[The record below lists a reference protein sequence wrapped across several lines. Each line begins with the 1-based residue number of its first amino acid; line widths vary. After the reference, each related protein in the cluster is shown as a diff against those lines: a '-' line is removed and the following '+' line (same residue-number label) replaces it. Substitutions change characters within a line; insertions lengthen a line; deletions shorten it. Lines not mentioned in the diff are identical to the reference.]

1 MAPGNA
7 PAAAQPSHANLAAA
21 GLRTFFNIARE
32 WGLKDVEAQRLLA
45 VPATTYKRWK
55 RSPER
60 ATLDQDKLER
70 LSYILGIYKA
80 LEILLPNAERATGWV
95 RRPNS
100 APPFAGAAPLQR
112 MLSGQVADLFV
123 VRNWLDAQRSH

>member
-1 MAPGNA
+1 MALDSTST
-7 PAAAQPSHANLAAA
+7 AAQPPHADLTAA
-21 GLRTFFNIARE
+21 GLRTFFNIVRE
-32 WGLKDVEAQRLLA
+32 WRLKDVEAQRLLA

-55 RSPER
+55 RAPER

-80 LEILLPNAERATGWV
+80 LEILLPNAERATGWI

-123 VRNWLDAQRSH
+123 VRNWLDAQRGH